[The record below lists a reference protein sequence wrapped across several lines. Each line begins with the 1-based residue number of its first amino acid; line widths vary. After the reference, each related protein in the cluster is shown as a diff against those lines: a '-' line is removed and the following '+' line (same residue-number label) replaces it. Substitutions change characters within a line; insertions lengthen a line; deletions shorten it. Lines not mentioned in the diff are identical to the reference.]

1 MKILSRQFTRAEKL
15 LIVLLI
21 IILLGLV
28 YYNFVDK
35 TVRETITS
43 SEAEA
48 HMLQK
53 ELDTAEQK
61 LMQLKKLQDE
71 LDTLEAEG
79 RLSYLSSYNNAKAE
93 VAFLDGVLADTL
105 QYSVTFANVTRSGDL
120 IRRSFSLTYKA
131 KDYNAAQVIIQ
142 RLCESRDRCIV
153 GDVSCNS
160 AKDSSVSITASAT
173 FYETMVGGT
182 PDAGLPSDGAAV
194 NK

>member
-1 MKILSRQFTRAEKL
+1 MKIMSRKFTRAEKL
-15 LIVLLI
+15 LIGLLI

-35 TVRETITS
+35 TVRETIAS

-48 HMLQK
+48 RTLQT

-61 LMQLKKLQDE
+61 LLQLKKLQDE
-71 LDTLEAEG
+71 LDALEAEG

-93 VAFLDGVLADTL
+93 IAFLDGVLADTL
-105 QYSVTFANVTRSGDL
+105 QYNVSFSNVTRSGSL
-120 IRRSFSLTYKA
+120 IRRSFSLSYQA
-131 KDYNAAQVIIQ
+131 EDYDAAQAIIQ

-153 GDVSCNS
+153 GDVACSNV
-160 AKDSSVSITASAT
+160 KDGSVSISASAT